1 MLFRKAIEPSCAYC
15 ARGGTINEDQV
26 ICTRQGV
33 VPAVYHCRH
42 FRYDPL
48 RRVPPAPA
56 VLDFSEYAEVD
67 FTLGED
73 PESGLETS
81 ANAGEDSPEPA
92 GAEPYDS
99 L

>member
-15 ARGGTINEDQV
+15 ARGGAINEDQV

-48 RRVPPAPA
+48 RRTPPVPA
-56 VLDFSEYAEVD
+56 VLDFSEYEQVD
-67 FTLGED
+67 FTLGEEAEPGPD
-73 PESGLETS
+73 ALWGTVTGSPDPAETEPPESV
-81 ANAGEDSPEPA
+81 
-92 GAEPYDS
+92 
-99 L
+99 